1 MRQFGEAGTAVLFSS
16 PPRVDEFIH
25 RRIDFVSRGIEAEM
39 NTPESIKAALIRLA
53 AALDQLDAAA
63 GSRSEDDVLFGKLKE
78 ELAAMRDDRSTLQS
92 ELDGALAR
100 SKKLE
105 FASEEVARRLKAAGA
120 SINAILA
127 GTGARDG

>member
-1 MRQFGEAGTAVLFSS
+1 
-16 PPRVDEFIH
+16 
-25 RRIDFVSRGIEAEM
+25 M